1 MNVKGAKE
9 AYEGLAYKVLEDAT
23 PIEHRDVIRN
33 NLEKQRV
40 QIEEEIMVL
49 EGRLSLKKEYLAKIE
64 GGIDVL
70 DELK

>member
-1 MNVKGAKE
+1 MNVKGAKT

-40 QIEEEIMVL
+40 QVEEEIMVL
-49 EGRLSLKKEYLAKIE
+49 EGRLTLKKNTLRR
-64 GGIDVL
+64 
-70 DELK
+70 LKVALTY

>member
-40 QIEEEIMVL
+40 QIEDGSTGNANANL
-49 EGRLSLKKEYLAKIE
+49 EGRRQNRPR
-64 GGIDVL
+64 
-70 DELK
+70 